1 MTATP
6 IPRTLSLTLYGDLD
20 VSVIDELP
28 SDRKSIK
35 TAIRSEAGR
44 GSVYNFVRA
53 QVKEGRQAY
62 IVYPL
67 IETSEKLDLKAAT
80 EGFETLK
87 TKIFPGLRI
96 GLIHGRMSPD
106 QKEDVMKSFK
116 SGTIDILVATTV
128 IEVGIDI
135 PNASIMVVEHA
146 ERFGLAQ
153 LHQLRGRVGRG
164 AEQSYCILMAPDW
177 MKERSRKAST
187 VSLAGEEDAEEIRAV
202 KRLKAMEKTTD
213 GFKIAE
219 IDLELRGP
227 GDFFGTRQ
235 SGIPELQIA
244 NLVTDGELLELA
256 RREAFNII
264 EADPHLRLPEHGR
277 LKRYVQERL
286 KETLSLL
293 ETG

>member
-1 MTATP
+1 
-6 IPRTLSLTLYGDLD
+6 
-20 VSVIDELP
+20 
-28 SDRKSIK
+28 
-35 TAIRSEAGR
+35 
-44 GSVYNFVRA
+44 
-53 QVKEGRQAY
+53 VKKGRQAY

-80 EGFETLK
+80 EGFELLK
-87 TKIFPGLRI
+87 TKVFPGLRI

-106 QKEDVMKSFK
+106 EKEEVMSAFK
-116 SGTIDILVATTV
+116 SRNIDILVATTV

-135 PNASIMVVEHA
+135 PNASIMVIEHA

-177 MKERSRKAST
+177 MKDRSRRAPKL
-187 VSLAGEEDAEEIRAV
+187 SLTGEEDPDEIRAV

-244 NLVTDGELLELA
+244 NLVTDGDLLALA
-256 RREAFNII
+256 RREAFTII
-264 EADPHLRLPEHGR
+264 EADPHLRLPEHER
-277 LKRYVQERL
+277 LRSYVQERL